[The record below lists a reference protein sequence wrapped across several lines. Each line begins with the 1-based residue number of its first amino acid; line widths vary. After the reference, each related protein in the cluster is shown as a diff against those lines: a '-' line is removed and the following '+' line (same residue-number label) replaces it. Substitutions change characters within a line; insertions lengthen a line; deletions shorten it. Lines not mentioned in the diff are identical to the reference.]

1 MLAASGDRLIYERVI
16 SGTRGVC
23 ATLYIHI
30 VVRFSLFGKEP
41 TFRSPTWQSHSRSDG
56 AAIFEQSVA
65 IHPRFRPYFMHLHA
79 MYATSPPPPTVRMA
93 GPRVYSLYNS
103 VLFLQHI
110 TPRVIR
116 LFCRPV
122 HVERWPA
129 KRVYRRRRTRFL
141 LSTSFE
147 AQNWRKDK
155 CRCSNSSRYTSRR
168 NTRTKVR
175 EIFSYLFHDLY
186 KFSQFDLFSSLW
198 EKLFNR
204 VSIFHSCIYKER

>member
-1 MLAASGDRLIYERVI
+1 MRDI
-16 SGTRGVC
+16 
-23 ATLYIHI
+23 IHTYCRSVQFI
-30 VVRFSLFGKEP
+30 WQRANVPVPNVAVPFTIGWRCHFRTIGRDSPSVPSLFYALA
-41 TFRSPTWQSHSRSDG
+41 RDVR
-56 AAIFEQSVA
+56 
-65 IHPRFRPYFMHLHA
+65 HL
-79 MYATSPPPPTVRMA
+79 PPPPTVRMA

-186 KFSQFDLFSSLW
+186 KFSQFDLFSSL
-198 EKLFNR
+198 
-204 VSIFHSCIYKER
+204 

>member
-1 MLAASGDRLIYERVI
+1 MERA
-16 SGTRGVC
+16 VC
-23 ATLYIHI
+23 ARHYTYILSFGSVYLAKSQRSGPQRGSPIHDRMALPFSNNRSRFTL
-30 VVRFSLFGKEP
+30 G
-41 TFRSPTWQSHSRSDG
+41 
-56 AAIFEQSVA
+56 SVL
-65 IHPRFRPYFMHLHA
+65 ILCTCTRCTPPLP
-79 MYATSPPPPTVRMA
+79 PPPPTVRMA

-186 KFSQFDLFSSLW
+186 KFSQFDLFSSL
-198 EKLFNR
+198 
-204 VSIFHSCIYKER
+204 